1 MIRKVDF
8 LDLFSWKVHRKKP
21 VFSNF
26 EAFNPRKFE
35 HETEQEKLSIK
46 LMTSGLL
53 FWKWDFERKR
63 AMSLTSV

>member
-8 LDLFSWKVHRKKP
+8 LALFSWKVHRKKP

-26 EAFNPRKFE
+26 EAFNPRNFE

-46 LMTSGLL
+46 SMIRGLL

-63 AMSLTSV
+63 AMNLRSV